1 MEKKEFRRQAE
12 LARKKISGN
21 ARETA
26 AGKCM
31 EHIFSMESFR
41 KARNIYVYISFR
53 SEMPTKTLIERMIDD
68 DKTVAVP
75 KIEGG
80 EMHFYPI
87 RSLSDCRL
95 GVMGI
100 LEPDGKG
107 EPFTLPG
114 LCLTPGLAFDKDGY
128 RLGYG
133 GGFYDRF
140 FAQHP
145 YIERTGIGFSCQIYE
160 RIPRQP
166 HDIRLQTIVTDA
178 GIIIPDH

>member
-87 RSLSDCRL
+87 RSLSDCRP

-133 GGFYDRF
+133 GGFYDRL
-140 FAQHP
+140 FADKTLNAKK
-145 YIERTGIGFSCQIYE
+145 TGICFREQLVKTVPKDTYDLPVDKVIS
-160 RIPRQP
+160 
-166 HDIRLQTIVTDA
+166 A
-178 GIIIPDH
+178 

>member
-1 MEKKEFRRQAE
+1 MDKKQFRRQAA
-12 LARKKISGN
+12 LARKNITGK

-26 AGKCM
+26 ARKCM
-31 EHIFSMESFR
+31 EQLISM
-41 KARNIYVYISFR
+41 KAFQKSRNIYIYISFR
-53 SEMPTKTLIERMIDD
+53 SEMPTEILIERMINDG
-68 DKTVAVP
+68 KTVVVP
-75 KIEGG
+75 KIEGE

-87 RSLSDCRL
+87 RSLSDCRP
-95 GVMGI
+95 GAMGI
-100 LEPDGKG
+100 LEPEGKG
-107 EPFTLPG
+107 EPFSLPG

-145 YIERTGIGFSCQIYE
+145 YIERTGIGFSCQIYD

-166 HDIRLQTIVTDA
+166 HDIRLQAIVTDA